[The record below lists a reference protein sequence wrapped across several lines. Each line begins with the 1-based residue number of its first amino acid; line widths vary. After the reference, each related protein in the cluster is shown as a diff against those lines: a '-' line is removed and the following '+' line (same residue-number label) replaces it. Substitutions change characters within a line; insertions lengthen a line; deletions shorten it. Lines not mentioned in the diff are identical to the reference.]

1 VDWKIFKSKRMSRCA
16 EFKWKG
22 KSRHWIHVAQY
33 TKEVYTTIQGSIVS
47 KFSFTY
53 VDAIL
58 IQTYLSKSHDENK
71 KIFEFE

>member
-1 VDWKIFKSKRMSRCA
+1 MGESLT

-33 TKEVYTTIQGSIVS
+33 TKEVHATLQGSIIS
-47 KFSFTY
+47 IYSFAY

-58 IQTYLSKSHDENK
+58 IQTNLSKSHGDKKYLSSNK
-71 KIFEFE
+71 VLPSF